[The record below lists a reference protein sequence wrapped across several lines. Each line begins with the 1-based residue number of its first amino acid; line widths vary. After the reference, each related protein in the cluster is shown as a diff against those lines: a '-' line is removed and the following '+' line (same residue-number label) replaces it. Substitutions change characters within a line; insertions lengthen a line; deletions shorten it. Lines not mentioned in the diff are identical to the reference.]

1 MATLTNKNRR
11 KIRDAV
17 DFLNR
22 NRRPVTIVVEGDETR
37 FTSKIIKAE
46 HGGETFPR
54 PDGLG
59 RYLLVEM
66 LSPQE
71 GNELIQSSRVI
82 RLGFSLGK
90 SDCEFSSRYIKKSV
104 VSPYYGHIITYPECI
119 NIMDRRR
126 HSRYE
131 VDTSKAPL
139 FVNARLTVRTGA
151 LPNRSYDLKVFDL
164 SENGVGVLLG
174 EDMQGLL
181 REIDFGCR
189 LEEVELLA
197 PWTTVK
203 LAGTVRHKSRVH
215 EGKYGGCCVLGIQL
229 DENLERCA

>member
-1 MATLTNKNRR
+1 MAILINRNRR

-22 NRRPVTIVVEGDETR
+22 NRRPVTIALEGDENP

-46 HGGETFPR
+46 HGEETFPR
-54 PDGLG
+54 PDGPG
-59 RYLLVEM
+59 RYILVEM
-66 LSPQE
+66 LSPRN
-71 GNELIQSSRVI
+71 GNDLIHASRVI
-82 RLGFSLGK
+82 RIGFSLGK
-90 SDCEFSSRYIKKSV
+90 SECEFSSRYIRKSV
-104 VSPYYGHIITYPECI
+104 LSPYYGHIITYPECI
-119 NIMDRRR
+119 TVKDRRR
-126 HSRYE
+126 HNRYE
-131 VDTSKAPL
+131 IETSKAPL
-139 FVNARLTVRTGA
+139 FVNARLTVQTGR
-151 LPNRSYDLKVFDL
+151 LRNRRYDLPVFDI

-181 REIDFGCR
+181 REVDFGCR
-189 LEEVELLA
+189 LEEVELQA

-229 DENLERCA
+229 DENLERCV